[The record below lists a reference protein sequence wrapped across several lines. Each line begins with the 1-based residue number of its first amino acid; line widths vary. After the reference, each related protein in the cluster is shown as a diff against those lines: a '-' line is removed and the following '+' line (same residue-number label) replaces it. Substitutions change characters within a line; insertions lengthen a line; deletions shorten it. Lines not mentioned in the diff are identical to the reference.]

1 MTTIKNYDSCL
12 ALSNY
17 KIEDIYTFYI
27 QNSNIKNL
35 TKIKE
40 SDFEPYIQ
48 LLTDSIENN
57 KNIIKNNEQYLNFT
71 HSIGIIIDTHKSTE
85 FNKNN
90 YITVMF
96 KTTNNDFVINKY
108 IVDNNRSILL

>member
-1 MTTIKNYDSCL
+1 MITIKNYDSRL

-17 KIEDIYTFYI
+17 KIGDIYTFYI

-40 SDFEPYIQ
+40 NDFESHINT
-48 LLTDSIENN
+48 LTDAIETN

-71 HSIGIIIDTHKSTE
+71 HSIGIIIDTHQSIE
-85 FNKNN
+85 SNKNN

-108 IVDNNRSILL
+108 IVNHTSTFI